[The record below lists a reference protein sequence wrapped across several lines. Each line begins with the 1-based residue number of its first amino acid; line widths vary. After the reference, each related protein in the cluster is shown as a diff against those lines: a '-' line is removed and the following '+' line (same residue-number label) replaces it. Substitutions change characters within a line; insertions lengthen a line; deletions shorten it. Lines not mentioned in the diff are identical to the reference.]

1 MAVEISML
9 AGKRILLIIS
19 GGIAA
24 VKAPALISLL
34 RKDGA
39 NVSVIMTKNAEQF
52 VTPLSIQSLT
62 DEGLRTELFDPKQPM
77 DHIYLTRDTDLI
89 IVAPATA
96 NLMAKMVHGIADDL
110 ASATLLA
117 KNKPAIVCPAMNGE
131 MWDNESTQANI
142 ETLTQH
148 TDITI
153 LGPAVGGMACGETG
167 TGRMVEPEDIFKAA
181 QDYFRPKRLAGLRAI
196 VTSGPTHEPIDPVR
210 FIANRSSG
218 KQGHAIAKAL
228 ADLGADVTLVSGPT
242 NLPDPKSVR
251 TIHIETAKQM
261 LNACQK
267 ALPADIAV
275 FAAAVADWTPVV
287 FAQSKMKKTGDTA
300 MDLELAQTP
309 DILSTISSTALST
322 RPRLAVGFAAETDDT
337 VKHAQEKLQKKG
349 CDWIVANSVSGE
361 NPVFGSDQNQ
371 VYFVTSGKVEEW
383 PRMGK
388 NDVAR
393 RLAQR
398 IADHFQHDRIKD
410 AAE

>member
-1 MAVEISML
+1 ML
-9 AGKRILLIIS
+9 QNKRILLIIS

-39 NVSVIMTKNAEQF
+39 RVSVIMTKNAEQF

-117 KNKPAIVCPAMNGE
+117 KNKPAIICPAMNGE
-131 MWDNESTQANI
+131 MWDNDATQTNI
-142 ETLTQH
+142 EALAQRS
-148 TDITI
+148 DITI
-153 LGPAVGGMACGETG
+153 LGPADGGMACGETG
-167 TGRMVEPEDIFKAA
+167 TGRMVEPDEIFKAA
-181 QDYFRPKRLAGLRAI
+181 QDHFRPKSLAGLRAL

-228 ADLGADVTLVSGPT
+228 ADLGADVTLVSGPV
-242 NLPDPKSVR
+242 NLPDPKGVK
-251 TIHIETAKQM
+251 TVHVETAAQM
-261 LNACQK
+261 LDACRKTQ
-267 ALPADIAV
+267 ADIAV
-275 FAAAVADWTPVV
+275 FAAAVADWTP
-287 FAQSKMKKTGDTA
+287 AKPADRKMKKTGENTLSL
-300 MDLELAQTP
+300 DLVQTP
-309 DILSTISSTALST
+309 DILSTISSTDSST
-322 RPRLAVGFAAETDDT
+322 RPRLVVGFAAETDNT
-337 VKHAQEKLQKKG
+337 LENARTKLEKKG
-349 CDWIVANSVSGE
+349 CDWIVANSVTAE
-361 NPVFGSDQNQ
+361 NPVFGNDQNQ
-371 VYFVTSGKVEEW
+371 VYFVTSNAVEEW

-388 NDVAR
+388 GDVAR
-393 RLAQR
+393 KLCER
-398 IADHFQHDRIKD
+398 IADHFQNRMKD

>member
-1 MAVEISML
+1 ML
-9 AGKRILLIIS
+9 QNKRILLIIS

-39 NVSVIMTKNAEQF
+39 KISVIMTKNAEQF
-52 VTPLSIQSLT
+52 ITPLSIQSLT

-117 KNKPAIVCPAMNGE
+117 KNKPALLCPAMNGE
-131 MWDNESTQANI
+131 MWDNASTQANI
-142 ETLTQH
+142 EALAQRS
-148 TDITI
+148 DITL
-153 LGPAVGGMACGETG
+153 LGPADGGMACGETG
-167 TGRMVEPEDIFKAA
+167 TGRMIEPDDIFKAA
-181 QDYFRPKRLAGLRAI
+181 QDHFLPKSLAGLRAL

-242 NLPDPKSVR
+242 NLPAPKGLKILQV
-251 TIHIETAKQM
+251 ETAAQM
-261 LNACQK
+261 LGACQK
-267 ALPADIAV
+267 SLPADIAV
-275 FAAAVADWTPVV
+275 FAAAVADWTP
-287 FAQSKMKKTGDTA
+287 AKPADRKMKKTGEKA
-300 MDLELAQTP
+300 LGLDLVQTP
-309 DILSTISSTALST
+309 DILSTISSTDSST
-322 RPRLAVGFAAETDDT
+322 RPRLVVGFAAETGDT
-337 VKHAQEKLQKKG
+337 IENARTKLEKKG
-349 CDWIVANSVSGE
+349 CDWIVANSVSAE
-361 NPVFGSDQNQ
+361 NPVFGADQNQ
-371 VYFVTSGKVEEW
+371 VYFVTSNAVEEW

-388 NDVAR
+388 DDVAR
-393 RLAQR
+393 KLCER
-398 IADHFQHDRIKD
+398 IADHFQNRMKD